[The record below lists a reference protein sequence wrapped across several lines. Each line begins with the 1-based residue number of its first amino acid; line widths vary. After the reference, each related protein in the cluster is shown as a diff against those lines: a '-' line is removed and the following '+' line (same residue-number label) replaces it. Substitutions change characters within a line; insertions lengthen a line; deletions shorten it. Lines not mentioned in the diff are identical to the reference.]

1 MGKLFI
7 PQSDINRWMTSGRVD
22 LRGEVLVL
30 RDASAELRLRAAALF
45 IRVAGEGADRRGLVG
60 RVKDEDALG
69 ALGAEAYMTSVLFD
83 DVAYDVEAGFV
94 ATLTGLPRDGGAAV
108 LAAVRGLAG

>member
-7 PQSDINRWMTSGRVD
+7 PQSDIDRWMSSGKVE

-30 RDASAELRLRAAALF
+30 RDASAELKLRAAALF
-45 IRVAGEGADRRGLVG
+45 LRVAGDGADRRGLVG
-60 RVKDEDALG
+60 KVKDEEALG

-83 DVAYDVEAGFV
+83 DTAYDVEAGFV
-94 ATLTGLPRDGGAAV
+94 AALLGVARDGGAAV
-108 LAAVRGLAG
+108 IAAVRALA

>member
-7 PQSDINRWMTSGRVD
+7 PQSDIDRWMSSGRVE

-30 RDASAELRLRAAALF
+30 RDASAELKLRAAALF
-45 IRVAGEGADRRGLVG
+45 VRVAGGGADKRGLCG
-60 RVKDEDALG
+60 KVKDEEALA

-83 DVAYDVEAGFV
+83 DTAYDVEAGFV
-94 ATLTGLPRDGGAAV
+94 AELLGVARDGGAAV
-108 LAAVRGLAG
+108 IAAVRGLA

>member
-7 PQSDINRWMTSGRVD
+7 PQSDIDRWMSSGRVE

-30 RDASAELRLRAAALF
+30 RDASAELRLRPAALF
-45 IRVAGEGADRRGLVG
+45 VRVAGGGSDRRGLCG
-60 RVKDEDALG
+60 KVKDEAALS

-83 DVAYDVEAGFV
+83 DAAYDVEAGFV
-94 ATLTGLPRDGGAAV
+94 ATLLGVARDGGAAV
-108 LAAVRGLAG
+108 ITAVRALA